1 MTPTPAPPRPSS
13 KFTSL
18 VAVGVLV
25 VAAGL
30 LLPRL
35 LSLSPA
41 PVSAEVD
48 TPTPTLAPA
57 PAPVDS
63 GQSSSLIWVLAKL
76 LFGLAIVA
84 GACIGLARW
93 SNRGRVAAPPGIL
106 NALAKLAIDNRC
118 VVHLVSAGSRR
129 LLVGIDAGG
138 VKVLLELPPK

>member
-1 MTPTPAPPRPSS
+1 MTPPPAPPRPSG
-13 KFTSL
+13 KFASL

-25 VAAGL
+25 IAAGL

-41 PVSAEVD
+41 PAAEEVV
-48 TPTPTLAPA
+48 TPAPTPAP
-57 PAPVDS
+57 PDS
-63 GQSSSLIWVLAKL
+63 SPPSSLIWVLVKL

-93 SNRGRVAAPPGIL
+93 SNRGRVTAPPGIL
-106 NALAKLAIDNRC
+106 TSLAKLAVDNQC

-129 LLVGIDAGG
+129 LLVGLDAGG